1 MSDARKKQVDK
12 LIGKSLLTAE
22 ALSAELRK
30 RLVDAILRDKL
41 LRDPNAM
48 IQLARQILAEFEP
61 ILARTLMDAEIASWV
76 FGQSTVAGQLP
87 IEAQQHIAI
96 LNGGSGMPP
105 FSIADRLKSAGDEPP
120 VLRFPV
126 IERAAQRLADRKI
139 VTREQFDQLTED
151 AKQNAFTV
159 TGAANEQAIEK
170 IRDTLQELIEE
181 GPSLRLF
188 REKLSEAIETS
199 RIGPGHLET
208 VYRTNI
214 QTAYMQGHDD
224 LASDPI
230 VVALF
235 PYQEYLP
242 IDDGRVRPEHL
253 ALGRL
258 GLSGTGI
265 YRADDP
271 FWDVFTPPWGFCCRC
286 GTNLLTLE
294 AAARKGVKE
303 AIEWWRTGQPPLYPE
318 WRLDKIPFRPEP
330 GWGQRPRIR
339 NAA

>member
-1 MSDARKKQVDK
+1 MADARKKQVDK

-22 ALSAELRK
+22 ALSSELRQ
-30 RLVDAILRDKL
+30 RLVQRILHEQL
-41 LRDPNAM
+41 LHDPD
-48 IQLARQILAEFEP
+48 QLIKIARQILAEFEP
-61 ILARTLMDAEIASWV
+61 ILARTLMDAEIASWI
-76 FGQSTVAGQLP
+76 FGTSSVAGKLP
-87 IEAQQHIAI
+87 IEAQYEIA
-96 LNGGSGMPP
+96 LFNGGQSMPP
-105 FSIADRLKSAGDEPP
+105 FSVIDQLKSVGDEPP
-120 VLRFPV
+120 VLRFPL
-126 IERAAQRLADRKI
+126 IERAAQILADKKI
-139 VTREQFDQLTED
+139 VTKAQFDQLTAD
-151 AKQNAFTV
+151 AKANAFTV
-159 TGAANEQAIEK
+159 SGAASEQAIAK
-170 IRDTLQELIEE
+170 IRDTLEDLIAE
-181 GPSLRLF
+181 GPSLKEF
-188 REKLSEAIETS
+188 RNRLSESIETS
-199 RIGPGHLET
+199 WIGPGHLET

-230 VVALF
+230 VIALF

-258 GLSGTGI
+258 GLNGTGI

-271 FWDVFTPPWGFCCRC
+271 FWDVFMPPWAFNCRC

-303 AIEWWRTGQPPLYPE
+303 AIAWQRTGNPPMHPE